1 MGRLAKYLKPY
12 WLPAILAPLFMV
24 LEVVMDLMQPRLLQ
38 RIVDDGIAAG
48 DVGEIRRT
56 GLLML
61 GAALL
66 GVIGGVGCTIYSSIA
81 SQNFGRDLRGA
92 LFEKTQSLSFRNLDR
107 LPTGTL
113 ITRITNDVTQLQT
126 FVQMLLRMF
135 VRSPMLIVGSLV
147 MAISINVRLTIILAI
162 AVPLLLVFVF
172 FLVRFSLPMFAGVQK
187 RLDRVNGRL
196 QENLNGIRVVKA
208 FVRSDYEEERFGEV
222 NRDYTAI
229 MTRGMRIMAL
239 NMPVMTLILN
249 VSVVA
254 VLWYGGALNRSG
266 DLAVGELVAYIN
278 YVSQLLFSMLAVG
291 MILTFVSRA
300 KASADRVN
308 EVFDEHPDI
317 ENPDAARPA
326 SIAGGRIDFE
336 NVSFGYGEQGGEL
349 ALHDISFSLLPGQTL
364 GILGATGSGKTSL
377 VSLIPRLYDPRS
389 GEVRIDGTRVSE
401 TDLFSLRSKIGV
413 VLQEANLFSGTIAD
427 NIRFGRPEASQEEVR
442 RAAEAAQA
450 HEFIER
456 MPDGYE
462 TRLGQ
467 KGVNLSGGQ
476 KQRIAIARA
485 LLLRPAVLIL
495 DDSTSAVDLNTEAKI
510 RAALEREMAGATKLI
525 IAQRI
530 SAVRGADLILVMDR
544 GRIAALGTHDELMKH
559 SEIYRDIRR
568 SQEKEGGEEAY
579 A

>member
-12 WLPAILAPLFMV
+12 WLPALLAPLFMV

-66 GVIGGVGCTIYSSIA
+66 GVIGGVGCTVYSSIA

-147 MAISINVRLTIILAI
+147 MAISINLRLTAILAV
-162 AVPLLLVFVF
+162 AVPLLLLFVF

-249 VSVVA
+249 IAVVA

-317 ENPDAARPA
+317 ENPAAARPA
-326 SIAGGRIDFE
+326 SFVGGRIDFD

-349 ALHDISFSLLPGQTL
+349 ALHNISFSLLPGQTL

-389 GEVRIDGTRVSE
+389 GEVRLDGMRVSE
-401 TDLFSLRSKIGV
+401 TDLSSLRSKVGV

-427 NIRFGRPEASQEEVR
+427 NIRFGRPDASEEEVR
-442 RAAEAAQA
+442 RAAAAAQA

-495 DDSTSAVDLNTEAKI
+495 DDSTSAVDLTTEAKI
-510 RAALEREMAGATKLI
+510 RAALEREAAGATKLI
-525 IAQRI
+525 VAQRI

-544 GRIAALGTHDELMKH
+544 GRIAALGTHDELVK
-559 SEIYRDIRR
+559 SSDIYRDILR

>member
-1 MGRLAKYLKPY
+1 MWRLGKYLKPY
-12 WLPAILAPLFMV
+12 WLPALLAPLFMV
-24 LEVVMDLMQPRLLQ
+24 LEVCMDLMQPKLLQ

-48 DVGEIRRT
+48 DAGEIRRT
-56 GLLML
+56 GMLML
-61 GAALL
+61 GVALL

-81 SQNFGRDLRGA
+81 SQNFGRDLRGS
-92 LFEKTQSLSFRNLDR
+92 LFGKVQSLSFRNLDN

-135 VRSPMLIVGSLV
+135 VRSPMLIMGSLI
-147 MAISINVRLTIILAI
+147 MAVTINAKLTLILAVS
-162 AVPLLLVFVF
+162 VPLLFLFLF
-172 FLVRFSLPMFAGVQK
+172 FLVRFSLPMFANVQK
-187 RLDRVNGRL
+187 RLDGVNGRL

-222 NRDYTAI
+222 NRDYTSV

-239 NMPVMTLILN
+239 NMPIMTLILN
-249 VSVVA
+249 ISIIA

-278 YVSQLLFSMLAVG
+278 YVTQMLSSMLSIG
-291 MILTFVSRA
+291 MILTFISRA

-308 EVFDEHPDI
+308 EVFDEHSDI
-317 ENPDAARPA
+317 ENPIDARQAEQT
-326 SIAGGRIDFE
+326 GGQVDFDH
-336 NVSFGYGEQGGEL
+336 VSFGYGKEKGEL
-349 ALHDISFSLLPGQTL
+349 ALRDISFTVLPGQTL

-377 VSLIPRLYDPRS
+377 ISLIPRLYDPRS
-389 GEVRIDGTRVSE
+389 GEVRVDGTPVSE
-401 TDLFSLRSKIGV
+401 LELSSLREKIGV
-413 VLQEANLFSGTIAD
+413 VLQEANLFSGSIAD
-427 NIRFGRPEASQEEVR
+427 NIRFGRPEATDAEVE
-442 RAAEAAQA
+442 RAARSAQA

-456 MPDGYE
+456 MPDGYA
-462 TRLGQ
+462 TKLGQ
-467 KGVNLSGGQ
+467 KGINLSGGQ

-485 LLLRPAVLIL
+485 LLMRPAVLIL
-495 DDSTSAVDLNTEAKI
+495 DDSTSAVDLTTESKI
-510 RAALEREMAGATKLI
+510 RSALEQEMSGTTKLI

-544 GRIAALGTHDELMKH
+544 GAVAALGTHEELMH
-559 SEIYRDIRR
+559 DSDIYREIYR
-568 SQEKEGGEEAY
+568 SQVSEGGEAY

>member
-1 MGRLAKYLKPY
+1 MWRLGKYLKPY
-12 WLPAILAPLFMV
+12 WLPALLAPLFMV
-24 LEVVMDLMQPRLLQ
+24 LEVCMDLMQPKLLQ

-48 DVGEIRRT
+48 DAGEIQRT

-61 GAALL
+61 GVALL

-81 SQNFGRDLRGA
+81 SQNFGRDLRGS
-92 LFEKTQSLSFRNLDR
+92 LFGKVQSLSFRNLDN

-147 MAISINVRLTIILAI
+147 MAVTINAKLTLILAVS
-162 AVPLLLVFVF
+162 VPLLFVFLF
-172 FLVRFSLPMFAGVQK
+172 FLVRFSLPMFATVQK
-187 RLDRVNGRL
+187 RLDGVNGRL

-222 NRDYTAI
+222 NRDYTSV

-249 VSVVA
+249 ISIIA

-278 YVSQLLFSMLAVG
+278 YVTQMLSSMLSIG
-291 MILTFVSRA
+291 MILTFISRA

-308 EVFDEHPDI
+308 EVFDERPDI
-317 ENPDAARPA
+317 ENPTHAHPGNVK
-326 SIAGGRIDFE
+326 GGVVEFDH
-336 NVSFGYGEQGGEL
+336 VSFGYGKENGEL
-349 ALHDISFSLLPGQTL
+349 ALHDISFTVQPGQTL

-389 GEVRIDGTRVSE
+389 GEVRIDGTPVSE
-401 TDLFSLRSKIGV
+401 LELSSLREKVGV

-427 NIRFGRPEASQEEVR
+427 NIRFGRPEATDAEVQ
-442 RAAEAAQA
+442 RAARSAQA

-456 MPDGYE
+456 MPEGYA

-467 KGVNLSGGQ
+467 KGINLSGGQ

-485 LLLRPAVLIL
+485 LLMRPAVLIL
-495 DDSTSAVDLNTEAKI
+495 DDSTSAVDLTTESKI
-510 RAALEREMAGATKLI
+510 RGALEQEMGGTTKLI

-544 GRIAALGTHDELMKH
+544 GAVAAIGTHDELMQD
-559 SEIYRDIRR
+559 SEIYREIYR
-568 SQEKEGGEEAY
+568 SQVSEGSEAY

>member
-1 MGRLAKYLKPY
+1 MWRLGKYLKPY
-12 WLPAILAPLFMV
+12 WLPALLAPLFMV
-24 LEVVMDLMQPRLLQ
+24 LEVCMDLMQPKLLQ

-48 DVGEIRRT
+48 DAGEIQRT

-61 GAALL
+61 GVALL

-81 SQNFGRDLRGA
+81 SQNFGRDLRGS
-92 LFEKTQSLSFRNLDR
+92 LFGKVQSLSFRNLDN

-135 VRSPMLIVGSLV
+135 VRSPMLIVGSLI
-147 MAISINVRLTIILAI
+147 MAVTINAKLTLILAVS
-162 AVPLLLVFVF
+162 VPLLFVFLF
-172 FLVRFSLPMFAGVQK
+172 FLVRFSLPMFADVQK
-187 RLDRVNGRL
+187 RLDSVNGRL

-222 NRDYTAI
+222 NRDYTSV

-239 NMPVMTLILN
+239 NMPIMTLILN
-249 VSVVA
+249 ISIIA

-278 YVSQLLFSMLAVG
+278 YVTQMLSSMLSIG
-291 MILTFVSRA
+291 MILTFISRA

-308 EVFDEHPDI
+308 EVFDERPDI
-317 ENPDAARPA
+317 ENPVDSHQA
-326 SIAGGRIDFE
+326 SQTGGRVDFE
-336 NVSFGYGEQGGEL
+336 HVSFGYGKEKGEL
-349 ALHDISFSLLPGQTL
+349 ALRDISFTVLPGQTL

-377 VSLIPRLYDPRS
+377 ISLIPRLYDPRS
-389 GEVRIDGTRVSE
+389 GEVRVDGTPVSE
-401 TDLFSLRSKIGV
+401 LELSSLREKVGV
-413 VLQEANLFSGTIAD
+413 VLQEANLFSGSIAD
-427 NIRFGRPEASQEEVR
+427 NIRFGRPEATDAEVE
-442 RAAEAAQA
+442 RAAQSAQA

-456 MPDGYE
+456 MPDGYA
-462 TRLGQ
+462 TKLGQ
-467 KGVNLSGGQ
+467 KGINLSGGQ

-485 LLLRPAVLIL
+485 LLMRPAVLIL
-495 DDSTSAVDLNTEAKI
+495 DDSTSAVDLTTESEI
-510 RAALEREMAGATKLI
+510 RSALEWEMSGTTKLI

-530 SAVRGADLILVMDR
+530 SAVQGADLILVMDR
-544 GRIAALGTHDELMKH
+544 GAVAAIGTHDELVQD
-559 SEIYRDIRR
+559 SEIYREIYR
-568 SQEKEGGEEAY
+568 SQVSEGSEVY

>member
-1 MGRLAKYLKPY
+1 MERLAKYLKPY
-12 WLPAILAPLFMV
+12 WLPATLAPLFMM
-24 LEVVMDLMQPRLLQ
+24 LEVFMDLMQPRLLQ

-48 DVGEIRRT
+48 DVSEIRRT

-66 GVIGGVGCTIYSSIA
+66 GVIGGVGCTIYSSVA

-147 MAISINVRLTIILAI
+147 MAISINIRLTAILAI
-162 AVPLLLVFVF
+162 AVPLLLIFVF
-172 FLVRFSLPMFAGVQK
+172 FLVRFSLPLFAGVQK

-254 VLWYGGALNRSG
+254 VLGYGGALNRSG
-266 DLAVGELVAYIN
+266 DLAVGELIAYIN

-291 MILTFVSRA
+291 MILTFVARA

-308 EVFDEHPDI
+308 EVFDEQPDI
-317 ENPDAARPA
+317 ENPVAARPA
-326 SIAGGRIDFE
+326 SITGGRVDFE

-349 ALHDISFSLLPGQTL
+349 ALRGISFSLLPGQTL

-389 GEVRIDGTRVSE
+389 GEVRIDGVRVSE
-401 TDLFSLRSKIGV
+401 TDLFSLRAKIGV

-427 NIRFGRPEASQEEVR
+427 NIRFGRPEASEEDVR

-450 HEFIER
+450 HEFIAR

-568 SQEKEGGEEAY
+568 SQKKEGGEEAY

>member
-1 MGRLAKYLKPY
+1 MGRLARYLKPY
-12 WLPAILAPLFMV
+12 WLPALLAPLFMV
-24 LEVVMDLMQPRLLQ
+24 LEVIMDLMQPRLLQ
-38 RIVDDGIAAG
+38 HIVDNGIAAG
-48 DVGEIRRT
+48 DADVIRRT

-66 GVIGGVGCTIYSSIA
+66 GVIGGVGCTIFSSIA
-81 SQNFGRDLRGA
+81 SQNFGRDLRAA

-135 VRSPMLIVGSLV
+135 VRSPMLIIGSLV
-147 MAISINVRLTIILAI
+147 MAISINAKLTIILAVS
-162 AVPLLLVFVF
+162 VPLLLVFVF

-222 NRDYTAI
+222 NRDYTSI
-229 MTRGMRIMAL
+229 MTRGMRIMSL

-249 VSVVA
+249 LSVVA

-266 DLAVGELVAYIN
+266 ELAVGELVAYIN
-278 YVSQLLFSMLAVG
+278 YVTQLLFSMLAVG

-308 EVFDEHPDI
+308 EVFEERPDI
-317 ENPDAARPA
+317 ENSLHAQT
-326 SIAGGRIDFE
+326 SWIGQGRIDFE
-336 NVSFGYGEQGGEL
+336 QVSFGYGGPDGEL
-349 ALHDISFSLLPGQTL
+349 ALQDLSFSLLPGQTL

-389 GEVRIDGTRVSE
+389 GVVRLDGRDVSE
-401 TDLFSLRSKIGV
+401 LELSTLRKQVGV

-427 NIRFGRPEASQEEVR
+427 NIRFGHPNASGDEVR
-442 RAAEAAQA
+442 WAAAAAQA

-456 MPDGYE
+456 MPEGYQ

-485 LLLRPAVLIL
+485 LLMRPAVLIL
-495 DDSTSAVDLNTEAKI
+495 DDSTSAVDLTTEARI
-510 RAALEREMAGATKLI
+510 RAALELEMTGTTKLI

-544 GRIAALGTHDELMKH
+544 GKIAALGTHEELMEH

-568 SQEKEGGEEAY
+568 SQERKGEEEAY

>member
-1 MGRLAKYLKPY
+1 M
-12 WLPAILAPLFMV
+12 I

-38 RIVDDGIAAG
+38 RIVDNGIAAG
-48 DVGEIRRT
+48 DAGVIRST

-66 GVIGGVGCTIYSSIA
+66 GVIGGVGCTIFSSIA
-81 SQNFGRDLRGA
+81 SQNFGRDLRAA

-147 MAISINVRLTIILAI
+147 MALSINIRLTVILAVS
-162 AVPLLLVFVF
+162 VPLLLIFVF
-172 FLVRFSLPMFAGVQK
+172 FLVRFSLPLFAGVQK

-222 NRDYTAI
+222 NRDYTEI

-266 DLAVGELVAYIN
+266 ELAVGELVAYIN
-278 YVSQLLFSMLAVG
+278 YVTQLLFSMLAVG

-308 EVFDEHPDI
+308 EVFDERPDI
-317 ENPDAARPA
+317 ENPAESRPL
-326 SIAGGRIDFE
+326 SGIGGRIDFE
-336 NVSFGYGEQGGEL
+336 QVSFGYGEQGSEL
-349 ALHDISFSLLPGQTL
+349 ALKDISFRLLPGQTL

-389 GEVRIDGTRVSE
+389 GSVRIDGVRVSE
-401 TDLFSLRSKIGV
+401 LELSALREKVGV
-413 VLQEANLFSGTIAD
+413 VLQEANLFSGTIAE
-427 NIRFGRPEASQEEVR
+427 NIRFGRPDASEEEVR
-442 RAAEAAQA
+442 RAASAAQA

-462 TRLGQ
+462 TLLGQ

-485 LLLRPAVLIL
+485 LLMRPSVLIL
-495 DDSTSAVDLNTEAKI
+495 DDSTSAVDLTTEARI
-510 RAALEREMAGATKLI
+510 RTALEREMAGTTKLI
-525 IAQRI
+525 IAQRV

-544 GRIAALGTHDELMKH
+544 GQIAALGTHEELMER
-559 SEIYRDIRR
+559 SDIYRDIRR
-568 SQEKEGGEEAY
+568 SQEREGGEEAY

>member
-1 MGRLAKYLKPY
+1 MWRLSKYLKPY
-12 WLPAILAPLFMV
+12 WLPALLAPLFMV
-24 LEVVMDLMQPRLLQ
+24 LEVCMDLAQPRLLQ
-38 RIVDDGIAAG
+38 TIVDDGISAG
-48 DVGEIRRT
+48 NPDIIRHT

-81 SQNFGRDLRGA
+81 SQNFGRDLRSS
-92 LFEKTQSLSFRNLDR
+92 LYRKIQTLSFRNLDR

-113 ITRITNDVTQLQT
+113 ITRVTNDVTQLQT

-135 VRSPMLIVGSLV
+135 VRAPMLIVGSLV
-147 MAISINVRLTIILAI
+147 MAVTINLKLTVILAV
-162 AVPLLLVFVF
+162 AVPLLFAFLF
-172 FLVRFSLPMFAGVQK
+172 FLVRFSLPMFAKVQN

-208 FVRSDYEEERFGEV
+208 FVRSDYEEERFAEV
-222 NRDYTAI
+222 NRDYTAV
-229 MTRGMRIMAL
+229 MTRGMRVLSL

-249 VSVVA
+249 ISIVA
-254 VLWYGGALNRSG
+254 VLWYGGALNRTG
-266 DLAVGELVAYIN
+266 GIEVGALIAYIN
-278 YVSQLLFSMLAVG
+278 YVTQMLSSMLSIG

-308 EVFDEHPDI
+308 EVFGEQPDI
-317 ENPDAARPA
+317 VDPEHSD
-326 SIAGGRIDFE
+326 SVSVSGGQVEFRD
-336 NVSFGYGEQGGEL
+336 VSFGYGEDGQDL
-349 ALHDISFSLLPGQTL
+349 ALRGVSFTVRPGQTL

-377 VSLIPRLYDPRS
+377 VSLIPRLYDPSS
-389 GEVRIDGTRVSE
+389 GSVLLDGVPVNEIGLSE
-401 TDLFSLRSKIGV
+401 LRSQVGM
-413 VLQEANLFSGTIAD
+413 VLQEANLFSGTIRD
-427 NIRFGRPEASQEEVR
+427 NIRFGRPDAPEDEVL
-442 RAAEAAQA
+442 RAAQAAQA

-456 MPDGYE
+456 MPDGYD

-485 LLLRPAVLIL
+485 MLLRPEVLVL
-495 DDSTSAVDLNTEAKI
+495 DDSTSAVDLTTEAKI
-510 RAALEREMAGATKLI
+510 RGALERDMTGSTKLI

-530 SAVRGADLILVMDR
+530 SAVQGADLILVMDR
-544 GRIAALGTHDELMKH
+544 GRAAALGTHEELLKT
-559 SEIYRDIRR
+559 SEIYRDICR
-568 SQEKEGGEEAY
+568 SQGNEGSEAY

>member
-1 MGRLAKYLKPY
+1 MWRLGKYLKPY
-12 WLPAILAPLFMV
+12 WLPALLAPLFMV
-24 LEVVMDLMQPRLLQ
+24 LEVCMDLMQPKLLQ

-48 DVGEIRRT
+48 DGGEIQRT

-61 GAALL
+61 GVALL

-81 SQNFGRDLRGA
+81 SQNFGRDLRGS
-92 LFEKTQSLSFRNLDR
+92 LFGKVQSLSFRNLDN

-135 VRSPMLIVGSLV
+135 VRSPMLIVGSLI
-147 MAISINVRLTIILAI
+147 MAVTINAKLTLILAVS
-162 AVPLLLVFVF
+162 VPLLFVFLF
-172 FLVRFSLPMFAGVQK
+172 FLVRFSLPMFADVQK
-187 RLDRVNGRL
+187 RLDSVNGRL

-222 NRDYTAI
+222 NRDYTSV

-239 NMPVMTLILN
+239 NMPIMTLILN
-249 VSVVA
+249 ISIIA

-278 YVSQLLFSMLAVG
+278 YVTQMLSSMLSIG
-291 MILTFVSRA
+291 MILTFISRA

-308 EVFDEHPDI
+308 EVFDERPDI
-317 ENPDAARPA
+317 ENPVDSHQA
-326 SIAGGRIDFE
+326 SQTGGRVDFE
-336 NVSFGYGEQGGEL
+336 HVSFGYGKEKGEL
-349 ALHDISFSLLPGQTL
+349 ALRDISFTVLPGQTL

-377 VSLIPRLYDPRS
+377 ISLIPRLYDPRS
-389 GEVRIDGTRVSE
+389 GEVRVDGAPVSE
-401 TDLFSLRSKIGV
+401 LELSSLREKVGV
-413 VLQEANLFSGTIAD
+413 VLQEANLFSGSIAD
-427 NIRFGRPEASQEEVR
+427 NIRFGRPEATDAEVE
-442 RAAEAAQA
+442 RAAQSAQA

-456 MPDGYE
+456 MPDGYA
-462 TRLGQ
+462 TKLGQ
-467 KGVNLSGGQ
+467 KGINLSGGQ

-485 LLLRPAVLIL
+485 LLMRPAVLIL
-495 DDSTSAVDLNTEAKI
+495 DDSTSAVDLTTESKI
-510 RAALEREMAGATKLI
+510 RSALEREMSGTTKLI

-530 SAVRGADLILVMDR
+530 SAVQGADLILVMDR
-544 GRIAALGTHDELMKH
+544 GAVAAIGTHNELIQD
-559 SEIYRDIRR
+559 SEIYREIYR
-568 SQEKEGGEEAY
+568 SQVSEGSEVY

>member
-1 MGRLAKYLKPY
+1 MWRLGKYLKPY
-12 WLPAILAPLFMV
+12 WLPALLAPLFMV
-24 LEVVMDLMQPRLLQ
+24 LEVCMDLMQPKLLQ

-48 DVGEIRRT
+48 DAGEIQRT

-61 GAALL
+61 GVALL

-81 SQNFGRDLRGA
+81 SQNFGRDLRGS
-92 LFEKTQSLSFRNLDR
+92 LFGKVQSLSFRNLDN

-135 VRSPMLIVGSLV
+135 VRSPMLIVGSLI
-147 MAISINVRLTIILAI
+147 MAVTINAKLTLILAVS
-162 AVPLLLVFVF
+162 VPLLFLFLF
-172 FLVRFSLPMFAGVQK
+172 FLVRFSLPMFANVQK
-187 RLDRVNGRL
+187 RLDGVNGRL

-222 NRDYTAI
+222 NRDYTFV

-239 NMPVMTLILN
+239 NMPIMTLILN
-249 VSVVA
+249 ISIIA

-278 YVSQLLFSMLAVG
+278 YVTQMLSSMLSIG
-291 MILTFVSRA
+291 MILTFISRA

-308 EVFDEHPDI
+308 EVFDEHSDI
-317 ENPDAARPA
+317 ENPTDARQAEQT
-326 SIAGGRIDFE
+326 GGRVEFDH
-336 NVSFGYGEQGGEL
+336 VSFGYGKEKGEL
-349 ALHDISFSLLPGQTL
+349 ALRDISFTVLPGQTL

-377 VSLIPRLYDPRS
+377 ISLIPRLYDPRS
-389 GEVRIDGTRVSE
+389 GEVRVDGTPVSE
-401 TDLFSLRSKIGV
+401 LELSSLREKIGV
-413 VLQEANLFSGTIAD
+413 VLQEANLFSGSIAD
-427 NIRFGRPEASQEEVR
+427 NIRFGRPEATDAEVE
-442 RAAEAAQA
+442 RAARSAQA

-456 MPDGYE
+456 MPDGYA
-462 TRLGQ
+462 TKLGQ
-467 KGVNLSGGQ
+467 KGINLSGGQ

-485 LLLRPAVLIL
+485 LLMRPAVLIL
-495 DDSTSAVDLNTEAKI
+495 DDSTSAVDLTTESKI
-510 RAALEREMAGATKLI
+510 RSALEQEMSGTTKLI

-530 SAVRGADLILVMDR
+530 SAVQGAELILVMDR
-544 GRIAALGTHDELMKH
+544 GAVAALGTHEELMH
-559 SEIYRDIRR
+559 DSDIYREIYR
-568 SQEKEGGEEAY
+568 SQVSEGSEAY

>member
-1 MGRLAKYLKPY
+1 MWRLGKYLKPY
-12 WLPAILAPLFMV
+12 WLPALLAPLFMV
-24 LEVVMDLMQPRLLQ
+24 LEVCMDLMQPKLLQ

-48 DVGEIRRT
+48 DAGEIQRT
-56 GLLML
+56 GMLML
-61 GAALL
+61 GVALL

-81 SQNFGRDLRGA
+81 SQNFGRDLRGS
-92 LFEKTQSLSFRNLDR
+92 LFGKVQSLSFRNLDN

-135 VRSPMLIVGSLV
+135 VRSPMLIVGSLI
-147 MAISINVRLTIILAI
+147 MAVTINAKLTLILAVS
-162 AVPLLLVFVF
+162 VPLLFLFLF
-172 FLVRFSLPMFAGVQK
+172 FLVRFSLPMFANVQK
-187 RLDRVNGRL
+187 RLDGVNGRL

-222 NRDYTAI
+222 NRDYTSV

-239 NMPVMTLILN
+239 NMPIMTLILN
-249 VSVVA
+249 ISIIA

-278 YVSQLLFSMLAVG
+278 YVTQMLSSMLSIG
-291 MILTFVSRA
+291 MILTFISRA

-308 EVFDEHPDI
+308 EVFDEHSDI
-317 ENPDAARPA
+317 ENPIDARQAEQT
-326 SIAGGRIDFE
+326 GGRVEFDR
-336 NVSFGYGEQGGEL
+336 VSFGYGKEKGEL
-349 ALHDISFSLLPGQTL
+349 ALRDISFTVLPGQTL

-377 VSLIPRLYDPRS
+377 ISLIPRLYDPRS
-389 GEVRIDGTRVSE
+389 GEVRVDGTPVSE
-401 TDLFSLRSKIGV
+401 LELSSLREKIGV
-413 VLQEANLFSGTIAD
+413 VLQEANLFSGSIAD
-427 NIRFGRPEASQEEVR
+427 NIRFGRPEATDAEVE
-442 RAAEAAQA
+442 RAARSAQA

-456 MPDGYE
+456 MPDGYA
-462 TRLGQ
+462 TKLGQ
-467 KGVNLSGGQ
+467 KGINLSGGQ

-485 LLLRPAVLIL
+485 LLMRPAVLIL
-495 DDSTSAVDLNTEAKI
+495 DDSTSAVDLTTESKI
-510 RAALEREMAGATKLI
+510 RSALEQEMSGTTKLI

-544 GRIAALGTHDELMKH
+544 GAVAALGTHEELMH
-559 SEIYRDIRR
+559 DSDIYREIYR
-568 SQEKEGGEEAY
+568 SQVSEGGEAY